1 MAWDHS
7 FATSSGR
14 SSAARRYGGRWRPH
28 VIGQRLAD
36 ARRLRGMSVDDV
48 AAVTNLRPIIIE
60 AIETEDFGL
69 SGGDAYVIGHLRM
82 IAAAVGEDPEDVI
95 ETYRSRSR

>member
-1 MAWDHS
+1 
-7 FATSSGR
+7 
-14 SSAARRYGGRWRPH
+14 

-60 AIETEDFGL
+60 AIETDDFAL

-82 IAAAVGEDPEDVI
+82 IANAVGEDPEDVI
-95 ETYRSRSR
+95 AAYRGGAR

>member
-1 MAWDHS
+1 M
-7 FATSSGR
+7 
-14 SSAARRYGGRWRPH
+14 
-28 VIGQRLAD
+28 IGQRLAD

-60 AIETEDFGL
+60 AIETEDFAL

-82 IAAAVGEDPEDVI
+82 IANAVGEDPEDVI
-95 ETYRSRSR
+95 KAYRDRAR